1 MRQHAKPGVTESYL
15 LSLLNQYNMEHGG
28 EYQETRCLAS
38 GHRTNPWFT
47 EAWAKIIEADE
58 MFVFDSD
65 HIGPNGSYRS

>member
-1 MRQHAKPGVTESYL
+1 
-15 LSLLNQYNMEHGG
+15 MEHGG

-38 GHRTNPWFT
+38 GHRTNHWFT
-47 EAWAKIIEADE
+47 EAWAKIIEAGE